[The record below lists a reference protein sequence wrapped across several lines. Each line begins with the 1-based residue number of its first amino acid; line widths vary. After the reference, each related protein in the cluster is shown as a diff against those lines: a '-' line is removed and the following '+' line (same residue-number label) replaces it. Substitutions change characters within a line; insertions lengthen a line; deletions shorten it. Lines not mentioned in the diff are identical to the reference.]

1 MEILVRRTFHKK
13 CHACKSVLKVK
24 TDDIQRNILGGGFIV
39 CPVCKKHTVIYQY
52 NGELNNQIQ
61 IKVID
66 DDKRTE

>member
-1 MEILVRRTFHKK
+1 MEILVRRTFLVK
-13 CHACKSVLKVK
+13 CPACKSVLKVK
-24 TDDIQRNILGGGFIV
+24 TNDIQRNILGGGFIV

>member
-1 MEILVRRTFHKK
+1 MEVLVSRTFLVK
-13 CHACKSVLKVK
+13 CPACKSVLKVK
-24 TDDIQRNILGGGFIV
+24 TNDIQRNILGGGFIV

>member
-1 MEILVRRTFHKK
+1 MEILVRRTFLVKYP
-13 CHACKSVLKVK
+13 ACKSVLKVK
-24 TDDIQRNILGGGFIV
+24 TNDIQRNILGGGFIV

-61 IKVID
+61 IKLID

>member
-1 MEILVRRTFHKK
+1 MEILVRRTFLVK
-13 CHACKSVLKVK
+13 CPACKSVLKVK
-24 TDDIQRNILGGGFIV
+24 TNDIQSNILGGGFIV
-39 CPVCKKHTVIYQY
+39 FPVCKKHTVIYQY